1 MAIILTKKM
10 ALVYRSWFLN
20 SGVDLL
26 RIQENNKIPIAEKGH
41 LWMNTK

>member
-10 ALVYRSWFLN
+10 APVYRLWLLD

-26 RIQENNKIPIAEKGH
+26 RIQEYNKIPIAEKGH
-41 LWMNTK
+41 LWPETK